1 MPVMDGL
8 ECTRRIRALE
18 KSGVLQG
25 HLPIIA
31 LTANAGGRILFLAFV
46 DNCSGV

>member
-1 MPVMDGL
+1 MDGL
-8 ECTRRIRALE
+8 ECTKRIRAFE

-31 LTANAGGRILFLAFV
+31 LTANAGGEFF
-46 DNCSGV
+46 